1 MANFS
6 NNAITDV
13 GRTLLSH
20 VQMGAVFT
28 PTKIVM
34 GSGSLPAGTTPR
46 TIKEVVTPFKNLTI
60 NKKKRGNDGT
70 VTYGGVFSNQD
81 LSTDTYFRELALYA
95 KAVYPDGQEVA
106 ECLYSYGNAGSTADL
121 LPAYSSGQPVERQID
136 LVVYIGSDAAVDLT
150 IPSGIYVT
158 QEQMAE
164 ALSTLAEATVFPSAS
179 ITIPTSGWTAGTAGD
194 YAYYIDIAA
203 ADITAADGV
212 DVVLTAASISTAQA
226 CGLCPSVETRAGA
239 LRFRAVSIPGGSMT
253 GEYRILRGEQGGEK
267 IWDMAQ

>member
-13 GRTLLSH
+13 GRGLLSH

-34 GSGSLPAGTTPR
+34 GSGSLPAGTTPK
-46 TIKEVVTPFKNLTI
+46 TIKEVVEPFQTLTI

-70 VTYGGVFSNQD
+70 VTFGGVFSNQA
-81 LSTDTYFRELALYA
+81 LAIDTYFRELALYA

-106 ECLYSYGNAGSTADL
+106 EVLYSYGNAGSTADL

-136 LVVYIGSDAAVDLT
+136 LVVYIGSDAAVNLT
-150 IPSGIYVT
+150 VESGIYVT

-164 ALSTLAEATVFPSAS
+164 ALAD
-179 ITIPTSGWTAGTAGD
+179 AGG
-194 YAYYIDIAA
+194 
-203 ADITAADGV
+203 GL
-212 DVVLTAASISTAQA
+212 VVI
-226 CGLCPSVETRAGA
+226 
-239 LRFRAVSIPGGSMT
+239 
-253 GEYRILRGEQGGEK
+253 EQGQDIPVSERKEGFLYFRVTEQLALAVTPT
-267 IWDMAQ
+267 IVVTFDE

>member
-13 GRTLLSH
+13 GRNLLSH
-20 VQMGAVFT
+20 VEMGAVFT

-46 TIKEVVTPFKNLTI
+46 TIKEVVAPFKNLVI

-81 LSTDTYFRELALYA
+81 LTTDTYFRELALYA

-150 IPSGIYVT
+150 VESGIYVT
-158 QEQMAE
+158 QAQMAE
-164 ALSTLAEATVFPSAS
+164 ALED
-179 ITIPTSGWTAGTAGD
+179 AGG
-194 YAYYIDIAA
+194 
-203 ADITAADGV
+203 GL
-212 DVVLTAASISTAQA
+212 VVI
-226 CGLCPSVETRAGA
+226 
-239 LRFRAVSIPGGSMT
+239 
-253 GEYRILRGEQGGEK
+253 EQGQDIPIAERKEGFLYFRVTEQLALAVTPT
-267 IWDMAQ
+267 IVVTFDE